1 MKLLRSLLL
10 LVGLAAL
17 PACATS
23 EIRNEVKPLE
33 PTPAAIQTPA
43 PVASASLAVTAP
55 APAASRSFVVHFDFD
70 SADIRAS
77 AMQILYEASQVA
89 GKVKP
94 TAIRI
99 HGFTDASGKR
109 SYNQHLSERRAKAV
123 ADQLSKLGV
132 KVAVVETKGFGKA
145 NLANKIAGKS
155 KDNRRVEI
163 VFEGGDT
170 AKTADDTVK
179 SAIAAPHS
187 GAPEAIV
194 SILHGASTPSPP
206 SAHHFSPPMPLQT
219 AGKHAIKRDRVQIG
233 TAWIPPALAV
243 AVSQSRMGGRA
254 V

>member
-1 MKLLRSLLL
+1 MKLLRSLFL

-23 EIRNEVKPLE
+23 EVTDAGKPLE
-33 PTPAAIQTPA
+33 PTTSTTQMQALVPA
-43 PVASASLAVTAP
+43 PVPVAIPAHAAP
-55 APAASRSFVVHFDFD
+55 HSFVVHFDFD

-99 HGFTDASGKR
+99 HGFTDASGKKD
-109 SYNQHLSERRAKAV
+109 YNQRLSERRAKAV
-123 ADQLSKLGV
+123 AAQLNKLGV

-145 NLANKIAGKS
+145 NPASKARGKS

-163 VFEGGDT
+163 VFEGSDAT
-170 AKTADDTVK
+170 AAAVEVVKTVTTQPN
-179 SAIAAPHS
+179 SAGMLTAYP
-187 GAPEAIV
+187 
-194 SILHGASTPSPP
+194 ASLTPV
-206 SAHHFSPPMPLQT
+206 ANATLDFSPPLPLQT
-219 AGKHAIKRDRVQIG
+219 AAKHAIKRDRVQIG
-233 TAWIPPALAV
+233 TAWIPPASAWMDD
-243 AVSQSRMGGRA
+243 QSRMGGRA

>member
-1 MKLLRSLLL
+1 MKFFRSLFL

-23 EIRNEVKPLE
+23 EVADAGKPCEL
-33 PTPAAIQTPA
+33 TTAIQAQAAAPA
-43 PVASASLAVTAP
+43 PVPVAIPAP
-55 APAASRSFVVHFDFD
+55 APAAPHSFVVHFDFD

-99 HGFTDASGKR
+99 HGFTDASGKS
-109 SYNQHLSERRAKAV
+109 SYNQHLSERRAQAV
-123 ADQLSKLGV
+123 ADQFNKLGV
-132 KVAVVETKGFGKA
+132 KVTVVETKGFGKA
-145 NLANKIAGKS
+145 NAVTKSKGKS

-170 AKTADDTVK
+170 AELPADTIKTA
-179 SAIAAPHS
+179 SADAHAATTTKAYPAS
-187 GAPEAIV
+187 VAAVTAP
-194 SILHGASTPSPP
+194 TRD
-206 SAHHFSPPMPLQT
+206 FSPSLPLQT
-219 AGKHAIKRDRVQIG
+219 AVKHAIKRDRVQIG
-233 TAWIPPALAV
+233 TAWIPPASAIMG
-243 AVSQSRMGGRA
+243 SPSWMGGRA